1 MQGHKLGDV
10 VNRTVLETSVE
21 QKKTW
26 SSVYCLQGEVPWTS
40 IATSWLAPEKATNLH
55 TCSTWVCGTESWFKK
70 MLQRTKHTPLL
81 NALMKGII
89 RRVLILNVTA
99 WLKGKLFTVS
109 SILMHPKKAKKDYS
123 SKPALTETWQD
134 WDHIVG
140 VCTLTVWDT
149 DKLMPAG
156 TVRVVLNSKNY
167 QKKSQGAHFLLVLS
181 DVLLILQPQ
190 IWLLGDLLSYKF
202 CSIPLT
208 RHGALLN
215 NNKIYLHMNWQSA
228 PWLIVLKQRKTRRN
242 NSNSICSFTCVH
254 LSDEL
259 SSRFVSKIEST

>member
-1 MQGHKLGDV
+1 MSLHDSRASYSRYQASSCIQRKPK
-10 VNRTVLETSVE
+10 RTT
-21 QKKTW
+21 
-26 SSVYCLQGEVPWTS
+26 
-40 IATSWLAPEKATNLH
+40 APSQL
-55 TCSTWVCGTESWFKK
+55 
-70 MLQRTKHTPLL
+70 
-81 NALMKGII
+81 
-89 RRVLILNVTA
+89 
-99 WLKGKLFTVS
+99 WLKPGRTGT
-109 SILMHPKKAKKDYS
+109 ILLVFAHW
-123 SKPALTETWQD
+123 LR
-134 WDHIVG
+134 
-140 VCTLTVWDT
+140 DT

-167 QKKSQGAHFLLVLS
+167 KTKSQGAHFLLVLS